1 MEQNFK
7 ITGMSCT
14 GCAARVEKAAR
25 GVEGVQEAQVN
36 LVAGSLRV
44 ICASNT
50 DAQQIVAA
58 VRRIGFG
65 AEHLA
70 AAAPPPAKESA
81 AAGWRVLVS
90 LLLLIPLVALHHGGY
105 GFLWVQLVLAV
116 GIAGVNYRFF
126 TRGVSSLL
134 QGEPGMDALVSMG
147 AGVALIDSVLHLFL
161 GSEGADA
168 MYPETAGMILTFISV
183 GKWLEAR
190 ATHRTGRAV
199 EKLSRLLPFESTR
212 LTPAGDEER
221 VPTDSLRVG
230 DLVLV
235 RPGERVP
242 VDGEVEEGNSSIDE
256 STLTGE
262 SMPVEKTTGSRV
274 SAGTLNAD
282 GVLRVRT
289 RKVGEDSAFSAV
301 IRLVRDAASHKAP
314 VARLADNVAGIFV
327 PVVAG
332 IACIT
337 AAVWGILGFGWELA
351 LARAVAVLVISCPC
365 ALGLATPVAIMVGAG
380 IGAGKGILFRNGEAM
395 EAAGRATCVALDKTG
410 TLTLGK
416 PRITDVLTR
425 EGVSRDELLQ
435 LAANLEQGA
444 NHPLAHAVLS
454 AAPTP
459 DATAERLRAIPGRGV
474 QGEISGVPCAAGNVR
489 LMEEMHV
496 ALPTEAEAPQ
506 FVGKTLL
513 HIARGGKWIGC
524 LAATDAPRPTA
535 AAAVRT
541 LHDAGMRVLMLT
553 GDNAHTA
560 QDVASDTGVSEVHAA
575 LSPQEKEEFVR
586 KLGENGER
594 VAMVGDGVN
603 DAPALSRALVG
614 IAIGTG
620 ADVAAESAGIILMHS
635 DPMDIARA
643 VLLSRAILRKI
654 RQNLFLAFIYNIVAI
669 PLAAGVFFPVCGLLL
684 PPAVAAAAM
693 GLSSLCVV
701 GNALLLRRFRDPA
714 ANPQGQAEKN

>member
-25 GVEGVQEAQVN
+25 SVAGVQEAQVN

-44 ICASNT
+44 VCSSGT
-50 DAQQIVAA
+50 DAREIVSA

-70 AAAPPPAKESA
+70 ASTPPPARESA
-81 AAGWRVLVS
+81 AAGWRVLISV
-90 LLLLIPLVALHHGGY
+90 LLLIPLVVLHHGGY
-105 GFLWVQLVLAV
+105 GLLWVQLVLAV

-147 AGVALIDSVLHLFL
+147 AGVALIDSALHLFV
-161 GSEGADA
+161 GAEGADA

-199 EKLSRLLPFESTR
+199 EKLSQLLPSESTR
-212 LTPAGDEER
+212 LTSSGAEER
-221 VPTDSLRVG
+221 VPTNSLRVG

-235 RPGERVP
+235 RPGERMP
-242 VDGEVEEGNSSIDE
+242 VDGEVEQGSSAVDE

-262 SMPVEKTTGSRV
+262 SMPVEKTIGSRV
-274 SAGTLNAD
+274 YAGTLNAD

-289 RKVGEDSAFSAV
+289 LKVGEDSALSGV

-314 VARLADNVAGIFV
+314 VARLADKVAGIFV
-327 PVVAG
+327 PAVVG
-332 IACIT
+332 VACIT
-337 AAVWGILGFGWELA
+337 AAVWGALGYGWELA

-380 IGAGKGILFRNGEAM
+380 IGAGKGILFRSGEAL

-410 TLTLGK
+410 TLTHGEPK
-416 PRITDVLTR
+416 ITDVLPR

-435 LAANLEQGA
+435 LAADLEQGA
-444 NHPLAHAVLS
+444 NHPLARAVAEVAPIPN
-454 AAPTP
+454 AA
-459 DATAERLRAIPGRGV
+459 AEQLRTLPGRGV
-474 QGEISGVPCAAGNVR
+474 QGKIGGVFCAAGNAR
-489 LMEEMHV
+489 LMEELHV
-496 ALPTEAEAPQ
+496 ALPAEDGAQ
-506 FVGKTLL
+506 CIGKTLL
-513 HIARGGKWIGC
+513 HIARGGEWIGC
-524 LAATDAPRPTA
+524 LAASDAPRSTA
-535 AAAVRT
+535 AMAVRV

-553 GDNAHTA
+553 GDNERTA
-560 QDVASDTGVSEVHAA
+560 QTVASAVGITEVHAA
-575 LSPQEKEEFVR
+575 LLPQEKEELVR
-586 KLGENGER
+586 ELGEEGAR
-594 VAMVGDGVN
+594 VAMVGDGIN
-603 DAPALSRALVG
+603 DAPALTRASVG
-614 IAIGTG
+614 IAIGAG
-620 ADVAAESAGIILMHS
+620 ADVAVESAGIILMHS

-654 RQNLFLAFIYNIVAI
+654 RQNLFLAFIYNVIAI
-669 PLAAGVFFPVCGLLL
+669 PLAAGALFPVCGVLL
-684 PPAVAAAAM
+684 PPATAAAAM

-714 ANPQGQAEKN
+714 ALPREQVAKS

>member
-36 LVAGSLRV
+36 LVAGSLRAV
-44 ICASNT
+44 CAGST

-70 AAAPPPAKESA
+70 AAVPPPAKESA

-105 GFLWVQLVLAV
+105 GFLWLQLGLAV

-126 TRGVSSLL
+126 TRGVSSIL

-147 AGVALIDSVLHLFL
+147 AGVALIDSALHLFP
-161 GSEGADA
+161 GSGGADA

-212 LTPAGDEER
+212 LTSAGVEER
-221 VPTDSLRVG
+221 VATDSLRVG
-230 DLVLV
+230 DPVLV

-242 VDGEVEEGNSSIDE
+242 VDGEVEEGNSSVDE

-262 SMPVEKTTGSRV
+262 SMPVGKTAGSRV
-274 SAGTLNAD
+274 FAGTLNAD

-314 VARLADNVAGIFV
+314 VARLADKVAGIFV

-351 LARAVAVLVISCPC
+351 LARAVA
-365 ALGLATPVAIMVGAG
+365 
-380 IGAGKGILFRNGEAM
+380 M
-395 EAAGRATCVALDKTG
+395 EAAGRATCMALDKTG
-410 TLTLGK
+410 TLTLGE

-435 LAANLEQGA
+435 LAANLERGA
-444 NHPLAHAVLS
+444 NHPLARAVLS

-474 QGEISGVPCAAGNVR
+474 RGEIGGVLCAAGNAR

-496 ALPTEAEAPQ
+496 ALPAEAGAPQ
-506 FVGKTLL
+506 FAGKTLL
-513 HIARGGKWIGC
+513 HIAGDGKWMGC

-535 AAAVRT
+535 AAAVRA
-541 LHDAGMRVLMLT
+541 LHDAGLRVLMLT
-553 GDNAHTA
+553 GDNAPTA
-560 QDVASDTGVSEVHAA
+560 QDVASATGVSEVHAE

-603 DAPALSRALVG
+603 DAPALARASVG
-614 IAIGTG
+614 IAIGAG

-654 RQNLFLAFIYNIVAI
+654 RQNLFLAFIYNVIAI

-714 ANPQGQAEKN
+714 ANPQGRAEKN